1 MKYDKIVAISQ
12 EKSKVKAEMQSKKF
26 KICWIEKKK

>member
-12 EKSKVKAEMQSKKF
+12 EKSKVKAEIAKQGNSKYAG
-26 KICWIEKKK
+26 

>member
-12 EKSKVKAEMQSKKF
+12 EKSKVKAEIAKQE
-26 KICWIEKKK
+26 IQNIWIEKKK

>member
-12 EKSKVKAEMQSKKF
+12 EKSKVKLRLQSKKF